1 MTTEEESGPMSF
13 WTTERAKVVIM
24 VAVAM
29 ALCNADRV
37 IMSVAI
43 VPLSV
48 QHNWSTS
55 FSGIVQVP

>member
-1 MTTEEESGPMSF
+1 MTKEEESGSMSF
-13 WTTERAKVVIM
+13 WTTERAKVVMM

>member
-1 MTTEEESGPMSF
+1 MSF
-13 WTTERAKVVIM
+13 WTTERAKVVMM